1 MLLLFDLDDTLYSR
15 SQQLPDNYTEKD
27 LAEIR
32 LFPGVLHLLKQ
43 KTLAPKNLIKV
54 LVTKGDPRLQQQKIK
69 NLGIEPH
76 FQQILICPRD
86 DDKKQCFKNALKEFP
101 DKEVW
106 VIGNRLDS
114 EIRYGKELGLK
125 TIYLCHGK
133 YSSLQPR
140 DAYEVPDYEV
150 EQFEDIFRI
159 LQEEQR

>member
-27 LAEIR
+27 LVEIS
-32 LFPGVLHLLKQ
+32 LFPGAASLLKQ
-43 KTLAPKNLIKV
+43 KTIGPKNLTKI
-54 LVTKGDPRLQQQKIK
+54 LVTKGDRQLQQQKIK
-69 NLGIEPH
+69 TLGIEPH
-76 FQQILICPRD
+76 FQRILICPKD
-86 DDKKQCFKNALKEFP
+86 EDKKQCFKNAIKEFP

-133 YSSLQPR
+133 YSSLQPQ

-150 EQFEDIFRI
+150 EHFEDVLRI
-159 LQEEQR
+159 LQEEAR

>member
-15 SQQLPDNYTEKD
+15 SEQLPDNYAEKD
-27 LAEIR
+27 LADIR
-32 LFPGVLHLLKQ
+32 LFPGVLHLLTQ
-43 KTLAPKNLIKV
+43 RIVNSKNIIKI
-54 LVTKGDPRLQQQKIK
+54 LVTKGDRQLQQQKIK
-69 NLGIEPH
+69 NLDIEPH
-76 FQQILICPRD
+76 FQRILICPRD
-86 DDKKQCFKNALKEFP
+86 EDKKKCFKNALKEFP

-150 EQFEDIFRI
+150 EQFEDILRI